1 MTICNSAGP
10 DGKTGCYDCCNNNPS
25 TNCIDNCMNTPF
37 KQKGGY
43 MGQKMKEKII
53 KIEKAKTKGKKYT
66 ATVQNRKTK
75 KNRKISFGAIGYEQ
89 FKDRTPLKLY
99 KKFNHS
105 NKKRQERYYARF
117 SRGIKNRKKA
127 IKFEEKKS
135 KGLYNSK
142 ILSHIYLW

>member
-1 MTICNSAGP
+1 MTICNLAGP
-10 DGKTGCYDCCNNNPS
+10 NGKTGCQGCCYKHPS
-25 TNCIDNCMNTPF
+25 SNCLENCMNTPYG
-37 KQKGGY
+37 QNGGY
-43 MGQKMKEKII
+43 MGTKMKEKII

-75 KNRKISFGAIGYEQ
+75 KNWKINFGATGYEQ

-105 NKKRQERYYARF
+105 NKKRQERYYSRF

-127 IKFEEKKS
+127 IQFEENKS